1 MNGPYKYVEKKG
13 LDDDRE
19 IGLPIL
25 FRKAFALSL
34 Q

>member
-1 MNGPYKYVEKKG
+1 MDHTNMLKKG